1 MTIKFFK
8 MTDCIKNEY
17 IIFILGM
24 VIGGVLL
31 SGCKKYHTEHFS
43 SNSKNNKEK
52 IKNWTKDAKK
62 FAENNLYQDHLI
74 KNQTYSGEN
83 NFKKDNEKF
92 FLTET
97 IAKPECCPSTYSN
110 SQGCLCMTPEQNDFL
125 NERANNRSY
134 GEY

>member
-1 MTIKFFK
+1 MTINLKK
-8 MTDCIKNEY
+8 ITGCIKNQY

-24 VIGGVLL
+24 VLVGVLL
-31 SGCKKYHTEHFS
+31 SGCVKYNIENFS
-43 SNSKNNKEK
+43 SNSKNNKEL

-110 SQGCLCMTPEQNDFL
+110 SHGCLCMTPEQNDFL